1 MLLSCSSSEPLT
13 DEESEDEEKPTS
25 ITVLDISDE
34 VVDRY
39 ISENLSELEQLLV
52 QHRTELQDQ
61 YALTNREIPME
72 YQQEYVEDES
82 NVDIYA
88 GFRVQILSTRDV
100 VEADTVRDNFIVWAD
115 STIAGFEPD
124 AYVLFR
130 PPNYRVRAGDFRNRE
145 QAIEFS
151 RLLKNRYPDA
161 WVVHDRI
168 SPDSVPPD
176 TADIRLK
183 EIQLYPIEVDTLQ
196 H

>member
-1 MLLSCSSSEPLT
+1 MLISCSSSEPLT
-13 DEESEDEEKPTS
+13 EEESEEERSTS
-25 ITVLDISDE
+25 LTDLDISDE
-34 VVDRY
+34 IIENY
-39 ISENLSELEQLLV
+39 ISDNLTELEQLLV

-61 YALTNREIPME
+61 YALTNREIPEE
-72 YQQEYVEDES
+72 YQQEYIEDDS
-82 NVDIYA
+82 VVDIYA

-100 VEADTVRDNFIVWAD
+100 MEADTVRDNFIVWAD

-176 TADIRLK
+176 TVNIRFK
-183 EIQLYPIEVDTLQ
+183 EIQPISVEVDTLKN
-196 H
+196 